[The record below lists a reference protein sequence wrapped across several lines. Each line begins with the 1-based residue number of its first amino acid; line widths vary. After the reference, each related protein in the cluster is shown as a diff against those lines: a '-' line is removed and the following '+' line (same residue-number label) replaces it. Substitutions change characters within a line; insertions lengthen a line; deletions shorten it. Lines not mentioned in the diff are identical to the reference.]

1 MCRGVV
7 ACPGDER
14 IVATVTE
21 GDEMSRVSQPVL
33 EFLPV
38 EACSVG
44 ASAGLLVPRQTWWR
58 GLLLVGLT
66 C

>member
-1 MCRGVV
+1 MCRGVL

-44 ASAGLLVPRQTWWR
+44 ASAGWLILSRVRLGGGACCLWA
-58 GLLLVGLT
+58 
-66 C
+66 